1 MVLDAWKVGDAIS
14 IPTLSEQS
22 HVDPSL
28 TLIIAKGLVE
38 EGAATK
44 TGPLFKR
51 VK

>member
-14 IPTLSEQS
+14 IPALSEQS